1 MLGRIWLRLAFVVF
15 IWDQVFCDHYHYNP
29 YRRNSDEEYND
40 DQIDNSYV
48 KENVPVEPYYDE
60 QEETADEDVDNFV
73 ETKSRT
79 ELSDYDDEEVAASMR
94 SYAPHSDCKIKYQ
107 IFALRG

>member
-1 MLGRIWLRLAFVVF
+1 MLSRIWLIPVLVAFF
-15 IWDQVFCDHYHYNP
+15 WDHVFCDSYRYNP

-60 QEETADEDVDNFV
+60 QEDMADEDVDDFV

-79 ELSDYDDEEVAASMR
+79 ELSDYETVSVVKQGRIIMM
-94 SYAPHSDCKIKYQ
+94 KY
-107 IFALRG
+107 